1 MGIFRTNDPTQ
12 FDDIDGIIVDETA
25 PPANITGVAANIAI
39 LVGQFQRGPK
49 ELSLPIGSIG
59 EFHEIYGKSAFS
71 GNKQLKNKKFGRLK
85 IIRAVAAGAAKASY
99 TADDGS
105 GAVAEVF
112 TVTTVADVSS
122 SLNNKYF
129 LFETITALGVRT
141 SRYIWFNVGG
151 AGVDPALAGKTGHVV
166 AFAADATADQVAA
179 AIQLVLTA
187 VPDMGAT
194 VLSNVVTATSDN
206 PGNLVAAAAGNSGF
220 TVATTVAGNGADRIT
235 FTAKYEGDYGNN
247 LKVTIAAGSNVG
259 RKYTFED
266 TNTDAVLPKEV
277 YDDVEI
283 AAIVAST
290 FSQSRLMDV
299 TVVSSAAE
307 PEVVAATNLAGGSEG
322 SIADTDYQTAI
333 DLAGVEKAG
342 NVLFL
347 DIYNATR
354 NGYLKVHAA
363 TYTNKMV
370 IVCGAEGDSKATA
383 ITDVAN
389 YRDSEGRIIYGW
401 PYVQTSIDGVLEFTP
416 PASWIA
422 SVFSQVAPHIALSW
436 TANTQYLAGVTA
448 LKTYESRA
456 GYISLDEAG
465 ICALERDLDI
475 GFLIKNAI
483 VTQIANSS
491 KRTILRRRMADFLT
505 DSIALFLKNYQ
516 NDVNSAAKRTEVK
529 GAILNFDSLLVQSKV
544 LPGEQDVKDGAPL
557 LVDTESLNT
566 DNVIASGMFKIL
578 YKRRIFSSMRYIVL
592 TAEIGESVVV
602 TEAAQ

>member
-25 PPANITGVAANIAI
+25 PPANITGVAANVAI
-39 LVGQFQRGPK
+39 LVGLFQRGPK
-49 ELSLPIGSIG
+49 TLSLPLGSIG
-59 EFHEIYGKSAFS
+59 EFHEIYGKSSFS
-71 GNKQLKNKKFGRLK
+71 GNKQLKNKKFGSLK
-85 IIRAVAAGAAKASY
+85 IIRAVAADAVKASY
-99 TADDGS
+99 TADDGT
-105 GAVAEVF
+105 GAVNEVY
-112 TVTTVADVSS
+112 TVTTVADVAN
-122 SLNNKYF
+122 SLNNKYI
-129 LFETITALGVRT
+129 LFETITSLGVRT
-141 SRYIWFNVGG
+141 LRYAWFNVSAGG
-151 AGVDPALAGKTGHVV
+151 TDPALAGRTGHAV
-166 AFAADATADQVAA
+166 AIATGDAASVVAA
-179 AIQLVLTA
+179 ALQAVLTA
-187 VPDMGAT
+187 VADLGAT
-194 VLSNVVTATSDN
+194 VLSDVVTVTSDN
-206 PGNLVAAAAGNSGF
+206 PGNLTQSAGNSGF
-220 TVATTVAGNGADRIT
+220 AVATTTPGNGADRIK
-235 FTAKYEGDYGNN
+235 FTAKYEGAYGNN
-247 LKVTIAAGSNVG
+247 LKVTIEAGSNVG
-259 RKYTFED
+259 KKYTFED

-283 AAIVAST
+283 ADISNAT
-290 FSQSRLMDV
+290 FAQSLLMDV
-299 TVVSSAAE
+299 TVLSSLAE
-307 PEVVAATNLAGGSEG
+307 PENVAATNLASGSDG
-322 SIADTDYQTAI
+322 NIANTDYQTAI

-347 DIYNATR
+347 DSYNATR
-354 NGYLKVHAA
+354 NGYLKQHAA
-363 TYTNKMV
+363 DYTNKMV
-370 IVCGAEGDSKATA
+370 ILCGAEGDSRATA

-389 YRDSEGRIIYGW
+389 YRDAEGRIIYAW

-422 SVFSQVAPHIALSW
+422 SVFTQVAPHIALSW
-436 TANTQYLAGVTA
+436 TANTQYMAGIVA

-456 GYISLDEAG
+456 GYIALDQAG
-465 ICALERDLDI
+465 VCALERDLDI
-475 GFLIKNAI
+475 GFLVKNAI

-516 NDVNSAAKRTEVK
+516 NDVNSKAKRTEVK

-592 TAEIGESVVV
+592 QAEIGESVVV

>member
-39 LVGQFQRGPK
+39 LAGQFQRGPA

-59 EFHEIYGKSAFS
+59 EFHEIYGKSSFS

-85 IIRAVAAGAAKASY
+85 IIRVVASDAAKASY

-105 GAVAEVF
+105 GAVNEVY
-112 TVTTVADVSS
+112 TITTVADVAS
-122 SLNNKYF
+122 SLNNKYV

-141 SRYIWFNVGG
+141 LRYIWFNVGG
-151 AGVDPALAGKTGHVV
+151 AGVDPGIAGRTAHVV
-166 AFAADATADQVAA
+166 AFAANSTADQVAA
-179 AIQLVLTA
+179 AIQAVMTA
-187 VPDMGAT
+187 VADLGAT
-194 VLSNVVTATSDN
+194 VLTNVVTVTSDN
-206 PGNLVAAAAGNSGF
+206 PGNLTQTAGNSGF
-220 TVATTVAGNGADRIT
+220 AVATTTPGNGADRIK
-235 FTAKYEGDYGNN
+235 FEAKYAGAYGNN
-247 LKVTIAAGSNVG
+247 LKVTIEAGSNVG
-259 RKYTFED
+259 KKYTFED

-277 YDDVEI
+277 YDDIEI
-283 AAIVAST
+283 ADITNAT
-290 FSQSRLMDV
+290 FANSALMNV
-299 TVVSSAAE
+299 TVLSSLAE
-307 PEVVAATNLAGGSEG
+307 PENIAATNLASGSDG
-322 SIADTDYQTAI
+322 TVVNTDYEDAI

-347 DIYNATR
+347 DSYNATR

-401 PYVQTSIDGVLEFTP
+401 PYVQTSIDGVLEYQS

-436 TANTQYLAGVTA
+436 TQNTQYLAGITA

-475 GFLIKNAI
+475 GFLIKNAV

-516 NDVNSAAKRTEVK
+516 NDVNSTAKRTEVK

-592 TAEIGESVVV
+592 QAEIGESVVV